1 MKRRTVL
8 ALCLCLTLAGT
19 PVGVAAASDSLL
31 SVTEEAQIQPIGDGS
46 GRYLM
51 KSDGFYC
58 LKEDGSKDTAA
69 SVHYF
74 DKMEIDGTVLDGFY
88 YHDADGCY
96 LAASPHMVK
105 ISKLTCM
112 GTDETGE
119 PASIRLTDTTW

>member
-58 LKEDGSKDTAA
+58 LKEDGS
-69 SVHYF
+69 
-74 DKMEIDGTVLDGFY
+74 
-88 YHDADGCY
+88 
-96 LAASPHMVK
+96 
-105 ISKLTCM
+105 
-112 GTDETGE
+112 
-119 PASIRLTDTTW
+119 

>member
-58 LKEDGSKDTAA
+58 LKEDGSKDTAV

-74 DKMEIDGTVLDGFY
+74 DKR
-88 YHDADGCY
+88 
-96 LAASPHMVK
+96 K
-105 ISKLTCM
+105 
-112 GTDETGE
+112 
-119 PASIRLTDTTW
+119 